1 MLPGGLGLETVL
13 QETGPITGGLGAT
26 VGVALAVTEWRR
38 APRGSL

>member
-26 VGVALAVTEWRR
+26 VGVALAVTE
-38 APRGSL
+38 